1 MNDAINLPAELRSLL
16 RLLRCAVNRRPPED
30 GLFDSIDWPSVLTQA
45 RQHGVDTYLYPW
57 LAANAP
63 ALFSTRAYVPPDS
76 APAAWR
82 ALFLDAIP
90 LTILRQRQLT
100 EILATFANAQIDVIP
115 LKGAWLSE
123 SVYDDPTQRSMS
135 DLDILIRANDRDA
148 GHALFLSLGYQFK
161 RDVRHNAFFHDQ
173 KYFHVA
179 HPLVVEVHWQFTS
192 SLEPDFL
199 APDLEAIWGNTLE
212 ATLYNHPIRQLSLDD
227 QFTHLV
233 QHILRHGFAIHLR
246 GYLDLALILQKL
258 TPAWSACVLDAAAKR
273 WEVGLS
279 LAFALT
285 VTSVLFTI
293 DLPAPLRSHLAIARD
308 VNVDLALR
316 ILLSLPAAEARKSES
331 MLLSLR
337 QASPLKRIQ
346 LVLSRTF
353 LPRDMLAALYPCA
366 RHPFGIP
373 LAWLYRLHDLSARY
387 RNRVSLSL
395 APCKGDLRTLDN
407 AQMREELVRS
417 LLIGTKNP
425 TGSTD

>member
-1 MNDAINLPAELRSLL
+1 MHDPLNIPAEFRALF

-30 GLFDSIDWPSVLTQA
+30 GLIDSTDWTTVLTQA

-63 ALFSTRAYVPPDS
+63 ALFSARANVPPDS
-76 APAAWR
+76 APAVWR
-82 ALFLDAIP
+82 ALFLEAIP
-90 LTILRQRQLT
+90 LTILRQRQLA
-100 EILATFANAQIDVIP
+100 EILAAFAKAEIDVIP

-123 SVYDDPTQRSMS
+123 TVYDDPAQRSMS

-148 GHALFLSLGYQFK
+148 GHALFLSLGYQFE
-161 RDVRHNAFFHDQ
+161 RDVLHNAFFHDQ

-212 ATLYNHPIRQLSLDD
+212 STLYNQPIRQLSPDD
-227 QFTHLV
+227 QLTHLV

-246 GYLDLALILQKL
+246 GYLDLALILQKFW
-258 TPAWSACVLDAAAKR
+258 PAWPACVLDAAAKR
-273 WEVGLS
+273 WEVGRS
-279 LAFALT
+279 LAFALS
-285 VTSVLFTI
+285 VTSVLFTV
-293 DLPAPLRSHLAIARD
+293 DLPVPLRSYLALARN
-308 VNVDLALR
+308 VSVDLALR
-316 ILLSLPAAEARKSES
+316 ILLSLPAAEERHSES
-331 MLLSLR
+331 MVLCLR

-353 LPRDMLAALYPCA
+353 LPRDLLAALYPCA

-373 LAWLYRLHDLSARY
+373 LAWLYRLHDLLARY

-395 APCKGDLRTLDN
+395 APSNGDLRTLAN

-417 LLIGTKNP
+417 LLNSKKNL
-425 TGSTD
+425 TVFSD